1 MADSWDGLLDII
13 AADSNQRTKD
23 LTSRDVMSYL
33 ERERLV
39 LQYRRTKERTLREIS
54 KLKNTANYKMFK
66 ARRDFED
73 DKLRML
79 QAFAGLGQRNY
90 STNVTKLTQALN
102 DAEKSFEKGQK
113 LAEFGDQRFLNK
125 LASERSRISAD
136 LPPSR
141 ITSLLTAP
149 IGAGEQPFNDRTSA
163 NFPATFRD
171 YARAMNATGFTYF
184 TINPD
189 TLEIEANEKALRD
202 SANLDANQLE
212 QLATFTNDYNRFNKE
227 QQDGIRDARKVI
239 QDSKSALEKLGDNPT
254 DKQIQDARAQVERN
268 FGPLEAF
275 LDTNLDAVLEAGD
288 KLADTEQL
296 QNEADALQRKISSL
310 EGTTEGT
317 QTINDLAFAI
327 ADDRFRQWA
336 ADHGYDN
343 LTQIP
348 LDAEGK
354 PDLAAYRPGG
364 DDLVAERAFK
374 KQLERGPRKYGYR
387 SVFSGEIITVQLKN
401 GNRVSGE
408 RMNYHAADP
417 PGTLRMVDEE
427 GKILM
432 IPARELEQVTI
443 LDRDE
448 EKLDKLA
455 KLGLR
460 RARRRRE
467 DYVEATLG
475 AMTGDPEELVGAAFT
490 KDGKYVVDSEGNY
503 IKQEEFDRL
512 ADVQVRDQSV
522 GVHVVMDENGDPQQY
537 FFNDESTGK
546 FYEYTANGLVLLDPD
561 KNAEKIAIAQSKPV
575 RRVGVTGEGGSLSA
589 LSREDFESILKGEF
603 DKDLDIEVFAQ
614 EKRFEKG
621 DDKKFDDAYQARRD
635 AITPEDLGFKSTQDR
650 PDPFRDMQVKGRK
663 VIGGVTF
670 ADIDREGQEAELPEK
685 PTEDPTEAE
694 EAELGRKR
702 KAEERLGSTL
712 AEEEEKKPD
721 EDESKFEQAF
731 KEATGQTTTV
741 ADEAAKDDFAKAGFE
756 SGQPVPKV
764 GGGLYGG
771 DPSDLSAEAI
781 FGGPKREG
789 EIPDIAEKQEKKPD
803 APAPAAPL
811 SAPPVAAP
819 VTDPEERK
827 KARRRDGLRR
837 AFGNIGDLFK
847 KQQVEIESEDI
858 DDVVA
863 EAGPP
868 SSASPLAPTQN
879 IRPA

>member
-1 MADSWDGLLDII
+1 MADSWDGLLSII
-13 AADSNQRTKD
+13 AESSNIDAKSLDS
-23 LTSRDVMSYL
+23 SDVMSYL
-33 ERERLV
+33 EREKLIRG
-39 LQYRRTKERTLREIS
+39 YRRDKQIVLRDIA
-54 KLKNTANYKMFK
+54 KLQTTSNFKIFK
-66 ARRDFED
+66 ARQDFEK
-73 DKLRML
+73 DKRRML
-79 QAFAGLGQRNY
+79 DSFAGLSQRNY
-90 STNVTKLTQALN
+90 STNVTKLTKELDN
-102 DAEKSFEKGQK
+102 AEKSFEKGQK

-171 YARAMNATGFTYF
+171 YARAMNETGFTYF
-184 TINPD
+184 NINPD
-189 TLEIEANEKALRD
+189 TLEIEPNTEALRN
-202 SANLDANQLE
+202 SANLDSNQLA
-212 QLATFTNDYNRFNKE
+212 QIATFTNDYNRFNKE

-239 QDSKSALEKLGDNPT
+239 QDSRSALEKLGDNPT

-268 FGPLEAF
+268 FGPLSSF
-275 LDTNLDAVLEAGD
+275 LDVNIATIEEATD
-288 KLADTEQL
+288 KLADTGQL
-296 QNEADALQRKISSL
+296 QKEAVQIEAKIRSL
-310 EGTTEGT
+310 EGTPEGT
-317 QTINDLAFAI
+317 QAINDIAFAV

-343 LTQIP
+343 LTNLAVGEDGQF
-348 LDAEGK
+348 
-354 PDLAAYRPGG
+354 DLAGYIPGG
-364 DDLVAERAFK
+364 DDTVAYQAFF
-374 KQLERGPRKYGYR
+374 KQRERGPRKYGYR

-432 IPARELEQVTI
+432 IPSRELEQVTI

-467 DYVEATLG
+467 DYTEATLG

-522 GVHVVMDENGDPQQY
+522 GVHVIMDENGDPQQY

-546 FYEYTANGLVLLDPD
+546 FYEYTPNGLVLLDPD
-561 KNAEKIAIAQSKPV
+561 ENAKKIALAQAKPV
-575 RRVGVTGEGGSLSA
+575 RRVGVTGEGGSMSA

-621 DDKKFDDAYQARRD
+621 GDKKFDDAYQARRD
-635 AITPEDLGFKSTQDR
+635 AITPEDLGFKSTEDR
-650 PDPFRDMQVKGRK
+650 PDPFGGMQVKGRK

-670 ADIDREGQEAELPEK
+670 ADIDPDGQKAELPEQL
-685 PTEDPTEAE
+685 PEDPTEAE
-694 EAELGRKR
+694 EAKLDAER
-702 KAEERLGSTL
+702 KAKAGLGSTIK
-712 AEEEEKKPD
+712 EKDIKPD
-721 EDESKFEQAF
+721 KDESQFEQAF
-731 KEATGQTTTV
+731 KEGTGQTTTV
-741 ADEAAKDDFAKAGFE
+741 ADKAAEQVAKAAEEAAKA
-756 SGQPVPKV
+756 PK
-764 GGGLYGG
+764 
-771 DPSDLSAEAI
+771 
-781 FGGPKREG
+781 PK
-789 EIPDIAEKQEKKPD
+789 
-803 APAPAAPL
+803 APATLTTP
-811 SAPPVAAP
+811 PPVEVGVDVAP
-819 VTDPEERK
+819 GQTDSEEQK

-837 AFGNIGDLFK
+837 VFGNIGRLLK
-847 KQQVEIESEDI
+847 KQPVEVKSEDI
-858 DDVVA
+858 DDVA
-863 EAGPP
+863 REAGPP
-868 SSASPLAPTQN
+868 SAPSPFAPTQN
-879 IRPA
+879 IRRP